1 MPTPSPGLKRVPR
14 WRTMISPPE
23 TVCPANTF
31 TPRRL
36 ALESRPLRLEPR
48 PFLCAI
54 AASASDVRDADAGE
68 LLPGA
73 GAPLVPALGLELEHA
88 QLRAALVAD
97 HLGLHRGLA
106 DGLRVELGVAVAG
119 QQQRRQLD
127 GRADVAGE
135 PLDQQRL
142 TRLDAVLL
150 AAGLDDC
157 VGHGSLRLCA
167 RTAPAASAAPTPR
180 LGF

>member
-54 AASASDVRDADAGE
+54 AASAPDVGDADAGE
-68 LLPGA
+68 LLPVA

-88 QLRAALVAD
+88 QLRAPLVPHD
-97 HLGLHRGLA
+97 LGLHRGLA
-106 DGLRVELGVAVAG
+106 DRTGVELRVPVTG

-127 GRADVAGE
+127 GGADVVGE
-135 PLDQQRL
+135 ALDQQRL
-142 TRLDAVLL
+142 ARLDAVLL
-150 AAGLDDC
+150 A
-157 VGHGSLRLCA
+157 
-167 RTAPAASAAPTPR
+167 
-180 LGF
+180 